1 MIKMSLLDSTNFK
14 NVMQRKTS
22 FFLLFKKKIKIN
34 FSKNCEHVNQKF
46 LYSL

>member
-22 FFLLFKKKIKIN
+22 FFLLFKKK
-34 FSKNCEHVNQKF
+34 SKLTFQRTVNCG
-46 LYSL
+46 L